1 MFNCREKYD
10 QYSED
15 HIAGCSCVSNKN
27 ALIMLCV
34 VWYHLHNLKNMK
46 NSHGGVLLLVQ
57 LQASVSNFTKS
68 NTPPWLFFTFFKLYK
83 SYQLAQR
90 TTFIPPDYKWSASA
104 SMIKPLLSN
113 LGINMLN
120 SYCLQS
126 QLPKFLPK
134 NHK

>member
-10 QYSED
+10 QYSVD
-15 HIAGCSCVSNKN
+15 HIAGCSCVSSKN
-27 ALIMLCV
+27 PVIMLCV
-34 VWYHLHNLKNMK
+34 IWYYLHNLKNMK
-46 NSHGGVLLLVQ
+46 NSHEGVLLLVR
-57 LQASVSNFTKS
+57 LLASVCNFTKS

-90 TTFIPPDYKWSASA
+90 TTFIPPDCKWSASA
-104 SMIKPLLSN
+104 SMTKPLLSN

-120 SYCLQS
+120 GYCLQS